1 MRRGFSFRTSPQGVA
16 AVERQTK
23 GPQLRRDAAI
33 NRDRLIR
40 AAEEVFAARGSAA
53 TLDDVAK
60 AAGVGPAT
68 LYRRFANKD
77 ALVAE
82 VLSGYFQR
90 LIALAEIAEHAPAQ
104 RCLDV
109 FLQTVGVE
117 LAEKAGLAAPE
128 WGDLAPKP
136 LVEELRRR
144 SSALLTR
151 AQQSGAVRRD
161 VNPADITAAV
171 WALRGV
177 IHSERTDADYRGQA
191 LWRRH
196 LQTILRGFR
205 NRR

>member
-1 MRRGFSFRTSPQGVA
+1 M
-16 AVERQTK
+16 
-23 GPQLRRDAAI
+23 
-33 NRDRLIR
+33 
-40 AAEEVFAARGSAA
+40 FAARGSAA

-82 VLSGYFQR
+82 VLSGYFHR

-177 IHSERTDADYRGQA
+177 IHSERTDADYRSQA